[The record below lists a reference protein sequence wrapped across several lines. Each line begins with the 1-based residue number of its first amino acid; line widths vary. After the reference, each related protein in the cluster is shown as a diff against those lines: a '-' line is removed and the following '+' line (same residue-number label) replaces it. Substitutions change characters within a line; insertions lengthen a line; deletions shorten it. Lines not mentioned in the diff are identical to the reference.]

1 MKKEANNWM
10 ESFTRN
16 GVVATMGLL
25 LFVCFSVQS
34 AISPDLDNQIS
45 VLCDKMQSCAL
56 ESLGGENVDTANS
69 AFVEK
74 MIGAA
79 CRQIR
84 GEFDVMSLSNKVD
97 TAATA
102 CLKSMTALSCQAFE
116 SDVETPECS
125 ALAKMTQNSL

>member
-1 MKKEANNWM
+1 MAEHSRNGASVAM
-10 ESFTRN
+10 LLSLFLSFT
-16 GVVATMGLL
+16 A
-25 LFVCFSVQS
+25 QS
-34 AISPDLDNQIS
+34 AVSPALDNQIS

-56 ESLGGENVDTANS
+56 ESLGGEGVDSSNK

-97 TAATA
+97 AAATS

-116 SDVETPECS
+116 SDVETSECS
-125 ALAKMTQNSL
+125 ALAKLTQNSS